1 MEAAFLQLVTGP
13 TGALALSV
21 GILIWLGKT
30 VVPMMRS
37 YLEKQNDLISELVKS
52 HQRDRDSFVASLDKI
67 SDRLDKMSESTV
79 AIHSTVQALSSSVE
93 SITAKLKDER
103 KE

>member
-1 MEAAFLQLVTGP
+1 MEAAFIQLVTGP

-30 VVPMMRS
+30 AVPILKS

-52 HQRDRDSFVASLDKI
+52 HQCDRDSFVASLTKI
-67 SDRLDKMSESTV
+67 SDRLDQMSEATV
-79 AIHSTVQALSSSVE
+79 AIHSTVKALSSSVE
-93 SITAKLKDER
+93 AITAKLKDER
-103 KE
+103 NI

>member
-1 MEAAFLQLVTGP
+1 METALISLLTGP

-21 GILIWLGKT
+21 GILVWLGKT
-30 VVPMMRS
+30 AVPILKT
-37 YLEKQNDLISELVKS
+37 YLEKQNDLIAELVKS

-67 SDRLDKMSESTV
+67 SDRLDKMSEATN